1 MAIIYH
7 VTGKEQWEQALHQ
20 GFYTDPS
27 LEKENFIHCS
37 EAGQVE
43 GVLQRYFSGRTD
55 LIKLVIDTERLTSP
69 MKYELAPSIHQEFPH
84 VYGPIN
90 LDAVIE
96 VVNL

>member
-7 VTGKEQWEQALHQ
+7 VTGKEQWEQALKQ

-37 EAGQVE
+37 DEGQVA

-55 LIKLVIDTERLTSP
+55 LVKLVINTEALTSP
-69 MKYELAPSIHQEFPH
+69 LKYELAPSINQEFPH